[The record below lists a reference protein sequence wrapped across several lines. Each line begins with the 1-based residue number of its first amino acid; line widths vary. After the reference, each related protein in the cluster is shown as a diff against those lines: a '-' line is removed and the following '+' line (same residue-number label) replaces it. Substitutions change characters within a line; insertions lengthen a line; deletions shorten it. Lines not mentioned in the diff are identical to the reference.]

1 VGRQTASDL
10 REHRQHCCR
19 RPSLGTHRGAE
30 LAKEQNGCRLADV
43 IGGLPIPNAGRVRGA
58 KGRLHGATQNSGI
71 DATAAF
77 ELGQDLSRGPDSG
90 RGEICSG
97 THGERRGDAA
107 GKRFGHGR
115 NSFGEQEWVEPS
127 GALLCPRRLKPFPA
141 RLSLSAVPNK
151 NGDQRYTP
159 VPKQPRDGQS
169 RPAL

>member
-1 VGRQTASDL
+1 VWVGRSRDLRRASDSIAAGDPAL
-10 REHRQHCCR
+10 R
-19 RPSLGTHRGAE
+19 TNRGAE
-30 LAKEQNGCRLADV
+30 LAKEQHGCRLAGV
-43 IGGLPIPNAGRVRGA
+43 VGGLPVPGAGRVGGA
-58 KGRLHGATQNSGI
+58 EGRLHGATQNSGI

-77 ELGQDLSRGPDSG
+77 E
-90 RGEICSG
+90 
-97 THGERRGDAA
+97 HGERRGDAA

>member
-1 VGRQTASDL
+1 MAVTSTFSSSTHTLTLLGDAASN
-10 REHRQHCCR
+10 
-19 RPSLGTHRGAE
+19 SLT
-30 LAKEQNGCRLADV
+30 V
-43 IGGLPIPNAGRVRGA
+43 
-58 KGRLHGATQNSGI
+58 
-71 DATAAF
+71 
-77 ELGQDLSRGPDSG
+77 SR
-90 RGEICSG
+90 
-97 THGERRGDAA
+97 DAA